1 MTRAARLLVVVMT
14 VASLGCSLAT
24 GPEAPP
30 SVSRVSVMFVAPER
44 FTDVKDS
51 VLGSDRGTVELLGEL
66 ERFLRVAGE
75 RYVPQGRS
83 LQIRVTDVD
92 QAGEFEPWRGPQFD
106 RIRIMRDLYPPRIDL
121 EFRLTDDAGTVV
133 KQGQRELRDPLYLT
147 RAVFRDSDRLR
158 YDTDL
163 LADWLRREFG
173 GPGA

>member
-1 MTRAARLLVVVMT
+1 
-14 VASLGCSLAT
+14 
-24 GPEAPP
+24 
-30 SVSRVSVMFVAPER
+30 
-44 FTDVKDS
+44 
-51 VLGSDRGTVELLGEL
+51 
-66 ERFLRVAGE
+66 
-75 RYVPQGRS
+75 
-83 LQIRVTDVD
+83 
-92 QAGEFEPWRGPQFD
+92 
-106 RIRIMRDLYPPRIDL
+106 MRDLYPPRIDL